1 MEVHVTIR
9 YWLLGAVCVLVM
21 AAASWSVLCYHE
33 LSIQSC
39 LECGGF
45 RGSSDEFGMFVPCA
59 RCGGSGTRAVARE
72 MGEQLFETILNAR
85 RALWWNMSE
94 HPGDAAV
101 LILGLAALFGIGLL
115 VRVTDCRRC
124 RGSGRRWRRE
134 CAACAG
140 RGRATLAD
148 QML

>member
-21 AAASWSVLCYHE
+21 AAASWSVICYHE
-33 LSIQSC
+33 LSKQAC

-45 RGSSDEFGMFVPCA
+45 RGSSDEFGMFVPCV
-59 RCGGSGTRAVARE
+59 RCGGSGTRAVAQE
-72 MGEQLFETILNAR
+72 MGDQLFETILNAR
-85 RALWWNMSE
+85 RSLWWNVRE
-94 HPGDAAV
+94 HPRDVGV
-101 LILGLAALFGIGLL
+101 LVLGLAMLVGIGLL

-124 RGSGRRWRRE
+124 RGSGRRLRRP
-134 CAACAG
+134 CAVCAG

-148 QML
+148 QLL